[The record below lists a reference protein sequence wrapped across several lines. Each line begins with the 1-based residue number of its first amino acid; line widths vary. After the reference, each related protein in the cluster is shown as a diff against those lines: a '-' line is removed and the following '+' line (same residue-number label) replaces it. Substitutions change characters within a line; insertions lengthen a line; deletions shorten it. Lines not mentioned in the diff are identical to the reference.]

1 MPTRFVRHALASIA
15 LSLAVIGCSTA
26 SPAAE
31 NSAAPSLT
39 LTPTGGHAPA
49 QGSPACPSDMSLVRC
64 LVLADAAAFQLNTT
78 RENVIAVEVLP
89 EPSPPLVLIDGK
101 LVPQK
106 RSGGGPIVVRVTL
119 ADGSTHEVSMGCGG
133 VNMTPPC
140 VSEPHLMA
148 VSNNDRDHPA
158 GATPVPTAA
167 PDALADATELRIDR
181 LDIPIDH
188 VGLFE
193 VELGQAR
200 LPNGLLTD
208 SGFKLVDDWPSDI
221 TILDGIVRLEVRSME
236 DGKPH
241 GNLYEHGWRQGTE
254 LVEAV
259 LVFDVFRFEP
269 GAVLSISDVLV
280 Q

>member
-1 MPTRFVRHALASIA
+1 MTRPRTGFVRRVVACIA
-15 LSLAVIGCSTA
+15 LILAVIGCSTA
-26 SPAAE
+26 SPKAE
-31 NSAAPSLT
+31 NTAAPSLT
-39 LTPTGGHAPA
+39 LTPATE
-49 QGSPACPSDMSLVRC
+49 GSPACPSDMSLVRC
-64 LVLADAAAFQLNTT
+64 LVLADGAAFRLNTT
-78 RENVIAVEVLP
+78 RENVIAVDVLP
-89 EPSPPLVLIDGK
+89 EPSPPLILIDGK

-106 RSGGGPIVVRVTL
+106 HSGGGSLDLRVTL

-133 VNMTPPC
+133 VNMSPVC
-140 VSEPHLMA
+140 VSEPRLTA
-148 VSNNDRDHPA
+148 RANNDRDYPE

-208 SGFKLVDDWPSDI
+208 SGFKLVDDWPPDI

-241 GNLYEHGWRQGTE
+241 GNLYEHGWREGTE
-254 LVEAV
+254 QVRAV

-269 GAVLSISDVLV
+269 GAVLSITDVV
-280 Q
+280 VR

>member
-1 MPTRFVRHALASIA
+1 VPTGSVRRLLACIA

-26 SPAAE
+26 SLEAQ
-31 NSAAPSLT
+31 NSAAPSLA
-39 LTPTGGHAPA
+39 LTPIAGHSRT

-64 LVLADAAAFQLNTT
+64 LVLADGAAFRLNTT

-106 RSGGGPIVVRVTL
+106 SSSGGPLVVRVTL
-119 ADGSTHEVSMGCGG
+119 ADGSTHDVSMGCGG
-133 VNMTPPC
+133 VNMSPVC
-140 VSEPHLMA
+140 VSEPRLTA
-148 VSNNDRDHPA
+148 RANNDRDYPE

-167 PDALADATELRIDR
+167 PDALADAAELRIDR

-200 LPNGLLTD
+200 LPNGLLTH

-221 TILDGIVRLEVRSME
+221 TILDGNVDLEVRSME

-259 LVFDVFRFEP
+259 LVFDVFRFES
-269 GAVLSISDVLV
+269 GAVLSITDVV
-280 Q
+280 VR